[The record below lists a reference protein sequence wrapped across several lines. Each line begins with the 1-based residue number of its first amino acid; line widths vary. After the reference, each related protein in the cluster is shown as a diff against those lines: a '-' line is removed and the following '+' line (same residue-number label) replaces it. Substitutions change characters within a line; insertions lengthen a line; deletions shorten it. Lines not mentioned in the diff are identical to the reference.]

1 MRVLIAGVGNV
12 LRADDGFGV
21 EVLRRLEQRLGSTAG
36 VHFHES
42 GIAGIGLVQELVD
55 GYDALIVL
63 DALDRGAEPGTVFV
77 VQPDVAALAAP
88 GRLSE
93 PVDPHQAGPEGVFR
107 LAAALGV
114 LPRRVWLVGCQAAA
128 CDDLGAGLSGPVR
141 RAIPAALERVYDILA
156 TLGTAASEAD
166 GPV

>member
-12 LRADDGFGV
+12 LRGDDGFGV
-21 EVLRRLEQRLGSTAG
+21 EVLRRLEQGLGGTPG
-36 VHFHES
+36 VRFYES

-77 VQPDVAALAAP
+77 LEPGVAALAALGGVRDP
-88 GRLSE
+88 F
-93 PVDPHQAGPEGVFR
+93 DPHQAGPEGVFR

-114 LPRRVWLVGCQAAA
+114 LPPRVWLVGCQAAE
-128 CDDLGAGLSGPVR
+128 CDDLGAGLSDPVC
-141 RAIPAALERVYDILA
+141 RAIPAALQRVYDIVA
-156 TLGTAASEAD
+156 TIRTAASEAH